1 MTTIGE
7 LKGKA
12 RYTTAEKQK
21 PCALCALAVKQITS
35 PN

>member
-12 RYTTAEKQK
+12 RYTTAEIKTLRPLRLSGK
-21 PCALCALAVKQITS
+21 TNLY
-35 PN
+35 